1 MILDAEQGLGQEP
14 PRYDLCI
21 VGAGAAGITLALELE
36 PTGLRVC
43 LLEAGGAV
51 YEAESQRL
59 FEGEVVGQK
68 YPMLRDTRVG
78 ALGGSTTVW
87 AGWCRPLDA
96 LDFEPWPFGLDQL
109 RPWYSRAHEICG
121 LAACDYD
128 AEHWSGVLGPGRI
141 LPADPAFSSEI
152 FQIQIQDF
160 GHRYRERL
168 ERSKNIDLVLHAPV
182 TRLRME
188 GTSCTAVEIRT
199 LHGSEL
205 AIRANRFVLAAGGVE
220 NPRLLLL
227 SADDPAGAPGNA
239 GGLVG
244 RYFADHVFVDP
255 GALMLRAAD
264 SLDFYR
270 TRPVA
275 PSRGAS
281 SVRGVLTLRREVLQR
296 ERLMNAALFF
306 HPRYE
311 AHRVF
316 DTEEVKAW
324 LKLWNKL
331 KQRAVPGAAWPYLR
345 QALKAPHRVALAIA
359 RKLAVRHGPAR
370 RWRMRGEFEIGFRPE
385 NRVMLSDQRDRL
397 GRRQVRIEWQIGEAD
412 VENMRRVT
420 QLFDQAVRLA
430 GLGYLERAFP
440 DTPAAWLQAV
450 EPAMHHMGTTRM
462 AVAPEH
468 GVVDENSRVHGT
480 SNLYVTGSSVFPS
493 GGYANP
499 TLTIVALAA
508 RLGDHLRRDPSAPS
522 HISPRRSPETPPLSA
537 PSRPRSPAR
546 PG

>member
-1 MILDAEQGLGQEP
+1 MILDAKKGFGQEP
-14 PRYDLCI
+14 PHYDLCI

-36 PTGLRVC
+36 ATGLRVC

-51 YEAESQRL
+51 YEAETQRL
-59 FEGEVVGQK
+59 FEGEVVGQE

-87 AGWCRPLDA
+87 AGWCRPLEA
-96 LDFEPWPFGLDQL
+96 LDLEPRDWCHAGGWPFVLDEL
-109 RPWYSRAHEICG
+109 RPYYARAHEICG

-128 AEHWSGVLGPGRI
+128 PEHWVGALGAEKI
-141 LPADPAFSSEI
+141 LPGDPVFANEI
-152 FQIQIQDF
+152 FHIQVQNF
-160 GHRYRERL
+160 GRRYREWL

-182 TRLRME
+182 TRVRME
-188 GTSCTAVEIRT
+188 GSACTAVEIRT
-199 LHGSEL
+199 LDGDDL
-205 AIRANRFVLAAGGVE
+205 VIRAERFVLAAGGIE

-227 SADDPAGAPGNA
+227 SADQPAGVPGNA

-244 RYFADHVFVDP
+244 RYFTDHAFVDP
-255 GALMLRAAD
+255 GTLVLRAPD
-264 SLDFYR
+264 SLSFYR
-270 TRPVA
+270 ARPVA
-275 PSRGAS
+275 PGRGAS
-281 SVRGVLTLRREVLQR
+281 SVRGVLSLRREVAER
-296 ERLMNAALFF
+296 ERLMNAALYF

-316 DTEEVKAW
+316 ATEEVKAW
-324 LKLWNKL
+324 LTLWSKL
-331 KQRAVPGAAWPYLR
+331 KQRAVPGAAWPYVR
-345 QALKAPHRVALAIA
+345 EAVRAPHRVAVALA

-370 RWRMRGEFEIGFRPE
+370 RWRMRAAFEAGFRYD
-385 NRVMLSDQRDRL
+385 NCVMLSDERDRL
-397 GRRQVRIEWQIGEAD
+397 GRRRVRIEWQIGEAD

-420 QLFDQAVRLA
+420 QLFDQAVRQA
-430 GLGYLERAFP
+430 GVGHLERGFP
-440 DTPAAWLQAV
+440 DSPAAWRQAL

-462 AVAPEH
+462 HVASQL

-508 RLGDHLRRDPSAPS
+508 RLGDHLKRVT
-522 HISPRRSPETPPLSA
+522 SPH
-537 PSRPRSPAR
+537 AR
-546 PG
+546 A